1 METQKPFIL
10 IGFRQEKMKK
20 NIILSTA
27 AILAGCLFIS
37 SCDGVANEFIAP
49 KDTWV
54 YKESTKSNNSF
65 TYTWGEDENKKSVNF
80 DLYVNY
86 ATKNA
91 ELSFKKSTEKTQVTP
106 GLNVILVPSAN
117 NDDNQKNYLKELLN
131 RTTDVD
137 NIAMFK
143 SFGEQSVASESES
156 ESDPGKSIS
165 LSGIW
170 TLVYNFNR
178 FESMGSKSISNT
190 VSNLTLI
197 TDVKNLNWK
206 RVLYNMLGEKLFSEN

>member
-37 SCDGVANEFIAP
+37 SCDGVADDFIAP

-54 YKESTKSNNSF
+54 YKNSTKTDNSF
-65 TYTWGEDENKKSVNF
+65 TYTWGEGKNEKSVNF

-86 ATKNA
+86 ATKDA
-91 ELSFKKSTEKTQVTP
+91 KLSFKNATEKTQVTP
-106 GLNVILVPSAN
+106 GLNVILVPSENN
-117 NDDNQKNYLKELLN
+117 NDTQKNSLKDLLEI
-131 RTTDVD
+131 TGVD

-156 ESDPGKSIS
+156 DTGKSIS

-170 TLVYNFNR
+170 TLVYSFNR

-197 TDVKNLNWK
+197 TDVKNLKWK
-206 RVLYNMLGEKLFSEN
+206 RVLYNMLGDKLFSEN

>member
-54 YKESTKSNNSF
+54 YKESTKSDNSF
-65 TYTWGEDENKKSVNF
+65 TYTWGEGENKKSVNF

-86 ATKNA
+86 ATKDA
-91 ELSFKKSTEKTQVTP
+91 ELSFKNATEKTQVTP

-117 NDDNQKNYLKELLN
+117 NNNDQKNYLKELLEISG
-131 RTTDVD
+131 VD

-190 VSNLTLI
+190 VSDLTLI
-197 TDVKNLNWK
+197 TDVKNLKWK
-206 RVLYNMLGEKLFSEN
+206 RVLYNMLGDKLFNEN

>member
-1 METQKPFIL
+1 
-10 IGFRQEKMKK
+10 MKK
-20 NIILSTA
+20 NIILSAA

-37 SCDGVANEFIAP
+37 GCDLADEFTAP

-54 YKESTKSNNSF
+54 YKESTKSDNSF
-65 TYTWGEDENKKSVNF
+65 TYTWGEGENEKSVNF

-91 ELSFKKSTEKTQVTP
+91 ELSFKDSTEKTQVTP
-106 GLNVILVPSAN
+106 GLNVILVPSKSNSSA
-117 NDDNQKNYLKELLN
+117 QKGYLTELL
-131 RTTDVD
+131 DSADID

-143 SFGEQSVASESES
+143 SFGTTADASKSDSET
-156 ESDPGKSIS
+156 GKSIP

-178 FESMGSKSISNT
+178 FESMGNKSINNT
-190 VSNLTLI
+190 VKTLTLI
-197 TDVKNLNWK
+197 NDVKNLNWK
-206 RVLYNMLGEKLFSEN
+206 RVLYNMLGDKLFSEN

>member
-37 SCDGVANEFIAP
+37 SCDIADDFIAP

-54 YKESTKSNNSF
+54 YKDSTKTDNSF
-65 TYTWGEDENKKSVNF
+65 TYTWGEGENKKSVNF

-86 ATKNA
+86 ATKDA
-91 ELSFKKSTEKTQVTP
+91 ELSFKNAPEKTPVTP
-106 GLNVILVPSAN
+106 GLNVILVPTSDTKLDVLN
-117 NDDNQKNYLKELLN
+117 EL
-131 RTTDVD
+131 VD
-137 NIAMFK
+137 AVDIEVALFY
-143 SFGEQSVASESES
+143 SFGENAEAEADSKKKE
-156 ESDPGKSIS
+156 KKIS

-170 TLVYNFNR
+170 TLVYKFNR
-178 FESMGSKSISNT
+178 FDK
-190 VSNLTLI
+190 VSTPIMNKLTSEYTLI
-197 TDVKNLNWK
+197 TEVKETLNWK

>member
-1 METQKPFIL
+1 
-10 IGFRQEKMKK
+10 MKK

-54 YKESTKSNNSF
+54 YKESTKTDNSF
-65 TYTWGEDENKKSVNF
+65 TYTWGEGENKKSVNF

-86 ATKNA
+86 ATKDA
-91 ELSFKKSTEKTQVTP
+91 ELSFKNAPEKTPVTP
-106 GLNVILVPSAN
+106 GLNVILVPTSDTKLDVLN
-117 NDDNQKNYLKELLN
+117 EL
-131 RTTDVD
+131 VD
-137 NIAMFK
+137 AADIEVALFY
-143 SFGEQSVASESES
+143 SFGENAEAEADSTES
-156 ESDPGKSIS
+156 GKKIS

-190 VSNLTLI
+190 VSDLTLI
-197 TDVKNLNWK
+197 KNVKDTLNWK
-206 RVLYNMLGEKLFSEN
+206 RVLYNMLGDKLFSEN

>member
-20 NIILSTA
+20 NIILSAA

-37 SCDGVANEFIAP
+37 GCDIADEFTAP

-54 YKESTKSNNSF
+54 YKESTKSDNSF
-65 TYTWGEDENKKSVNF
+65 TYTWGEGENKKSVNF

-91 ELSFKKSTEKTQVTP
+91 TVNFDGTP
-106 GLNVILVPSAN
+106 AEVKPGVNVILVPTRDTKKETLQSLIDATDIKVALFCNLGEKPSASN
-117 NDDNQKNYLKELLN
+117 S
-131 RTTDVD
+131 
-137 NIAMFK
+137 AK
-143 SFGEQSVASESES
+143 SEEDKTIPFAE
-156 ESDPGKSIS
+156 
-165 LSGIW
+165 IW

-178 FESMGSKSISNT
+178 FDKVPDSVMKT
-190 VSNLTLI
+190 LTSDYTLV
-197 TDVKNLNWK
+197 TKFKETLDWK
-206 RVLYNMLGEKLFSEN
+206 RVLYNMLGEKLFNEN

>member
-10 IGFRQEKMKK
+10 IGFRQGKMKK

-37 SCDGVANEFIAP
+37 SCDIGDDFIAP

-54 YKESTKSNNSF
+54 YKESTKSENSF
-65 TYTWGEDENKKSVNF
+65 TYTWGEDKNKKSVNF

-91 ELSFKKSTEKTQVTP
+91 ELSFTNATEKTQVTP

-131 RTTDVD
+131 RTGVD

-143 SFGEQSVASESES
+143 SFGEQSEASASES
-156 ESDPGKSIS
+156 DTGKSIS

-190 VSNLTLI
+190 VSDLTLI

>member
-37 SCDGVANEFIAP
+37 SCDIGDDFIAP

-54 YKESTKSNNSF
+54 YKASTKSDNSF
-65 TYTWGEDENKKSVNF
+65 TYTWDDGNKSVNF

-86 ATKNA
+86 ATKDA
-91 ELSFKKSTEKTQVTP
+91 ELSFKNATEKTPVTP
-106 GLNVILVPSAN
+106 GLNVILVPTSDTKLDVLN
-117 NDDNQKNYLKELLN
+117 EL
-131 RTTDVD
+131 VD
-137 NIAMFK
+137 AADIEVALFY
-143 SFGEQSVASESES
+143 SFGENAEAEADSTES
-156 ESDPGKSIS
+156 GKKIS

-190 VSNLTLI
+190 VSDLTLI
-197 TDVKNLNWK
+197 KNVKDTLNWK
-206 RVLYNMLGEKLFSEN
+206 RVLYNMLGDKLFSEN

>member
-37 SCDGVANEFIAP
+37 SCDIGDDFIAP

-54 YKESTKSNNSF
+54 YKESAKSENSF

-86 ATKNA
+86 ATKDKTLTFNETSA
-91 ELSFKKSTEKTQVTP
+91 DVKSGV
-106 GLNVILVPSAN
+106 NVILVPTS
-117 NDDNQKNYLKELLN
+117 DTEPEVLKELVNATGIKVAL
-131 RTTDVD
+131 
-137 NIAMFK
+137 FY
-143 SFGEQSVASESES
+143 SFGEKADAEAETASTESKKE
-156 ESDPGKSIS
+156 IS
-165 LSGIW
+165 LSRIW
-170 TLVYNFNR
+170 TLVYNFNK
-178 FESMGSKSISNT
+178 FEKVPTPTMNNLTSNY
-190 VSNLTLI
+190 TLI
-197 TDVKNLNWK
+197 TEVKETLKWK
-206 RVLYNMLGEKLFSEN
+206 RVLYNILGEKLFSEN

>member
-1 METQKPFIL
+1 
-10 IGFRQEKMKK
+10 MKK
-20 NIILSTA
+20 NIILSAA

-37 SCDGVANEFIAP
+37 GCDLADEFTAP

-54 YKESTKSNNSF
+54 YKDSTKSDNSF
-65 TYTWGEDENKKSVNF
+65 TYTWGEGENEKSVEF
-80 DLYVNY
+80 ALYVNY

-91 ELSFKKSTEKTQVTP
+91 ELSFKDSTEKTQVTP
-106 GLNVILVPSAN
+106 GLNVILVPSAS

-131 RTTDVD
+131 RTGVD

-143 SFGEQSVASESES
+143 SFGEQSEASASES
-156 ESDPGKSIS
+156 DTGKSIS

-206 RVLYNMLGEKLFSEN
+206 RVLYNMLGDKLFSEN

>member
-10 IGFRQEKMKK
+10 IGFRQGKMKK

-37 SCDGVANEFIAP
+37 SCDIGDDFIAP

-54 YKESTKSNNSF
+54 YKESTKTDNSF
-65 TYTWGEDENKKSVNF
+65 TYTWGEGENKKSVNF

-86 ATKNA
+86 ATKDA
-91 ELSFKKSTEKTQVTP
+91 ELSFNNAPEKTQVTP

-117 NDDNQKNYLKELLN
+117 NNNDQKNYLEELLN
-131 RTTDVD
+131 RTGVD

-143 SFGEQSVASESES
+143 SFGEQSEASASES
-156 ESDPGKSIS
+156 DTGKSIS

-206 RVLYNMLGEKLFSEN
+206 RVLYNMLGDKLFSEN

>member
-54 YKESTKSNNSF
+54 YKNSTKTDNSF
-65 TYTWGEDENKKSVNF
+65 TYTWGEGENKKSVNF

-86 ATKNA
+86 ATKDSTLTLNETSA
-91 ELSFKKSTEKTQVTP
+91 DVKSGV
-106 GLNVILVPSAN
+106 NVLLVPTSDTKLDVLNELVSATGI
-117 NDDNQKNYLKELLN
+117 KVALFY
-131 RTTDVD
+131 
-137 NIAMFK
+137 
-143 SFGEQSVASESES
+143 SFGEKADAAADSTESKKE
-156 ESDPGKSIS
+156 IS
-165 LSGIW
+165 LSRIW
-170 TLVYNFNR
+170 TLVYNFNK
-178 FESMGSKSISNT
+178 FEKVPTPTMN
-190 VSNLTLI
+190 NLTSNYTLI
-197 TDVKNLNWK
+197 KDFKNTLNWK
-206 RVLYNMLGEKLFSEN
+206 RVLYNMLGDKLFNEN

>member
-37 SCDGVANEFIAP
+37 SCDVAGDFIAP

-54 YKESTKSNNSF
+54 YKESTKTDNSF
-65 TYTWGEDENKKSVNF
+65 TYTWGEGENKKSVNF

-86 ATKNA
+86 ATKDA
-91 ELSFKKSTEKTQVTP
+91 ELSFKNATEKTPVTP
-106 GLNVILVPSAN
+106 GLNVILVPTSDTKLDVLN
-117 NDDNQKNYLKELLN
+117 EL
-131 RTTDVD
+131 VD
-137 NIAMFK
+137 AVDIEVALFY
-143 SFGEQSVASESES
+143 SFGENAEAEADSTES
-156 ESDPGKSIS
+156 GKKIS

-190 VSNLTLI
+190 VSDLTLI
-197 TDVKNLNWK
+197 KNVKDTLNWK

>member
-10 IGFRQEKMKK
+10 IGFKQEKMKK

-106 GLNVILVPSAN
+106 GLNVILVPTSDTKLDVLN
-117 NDDNQKNYLKELLN
+117 EL
-131 RTTDVD
+131 VD
-137 NIAMFK
+137 AADIEVALFY
-143 SFGEQSVASESES
+143 SFGENAEAEADSTES
-156 ESDPGKSIS
+156 GKKIS

-190 VSNLTLI
+190 VSDLTLI
-197 TDVKNLNWK
+197 KNVKDTLNWK
-206 RVLYNMLGEKLFSEN
+206 RVLYNMLGDKLFSEN

>member
-10 IGFRQEKMKK
+10 IGFRQGKMKK

-37 SCDGVANEFIAP
+37 SCDIANDFIAP

-54 YKESTKSNNSF
+54 YKDSTKSENSF
-65 TYTWGEDENKKSVNF
+65 TYTWVEGENKKSVNF

-91 ELSFKKSTEKTQVTP
+91 ELSFKNATEKTQVTP

-131 RTTDVD
+131 RTGVD

-143 SFGEQSVASESES
+143 SFGEQSEASASES
-156 ESDPGKSIS
+156 DTGKSIS

-190 VSNLTLI
+190 VSDLTLI

-206 RVLYNMLGEKLFSEN
+206 RVLYNMLGDKLFSEN

>member
-10 IGFRQEKMKK
+10 IGFRQGKMKK

-37 SCDGVANEFIAP
+37 SCDIGDDFIAP

-54 YKESTKSNNSF
+54 YKESTKTDNSF
-65 TYTWGEDENKKSVNF
+65 TYTWGEGENKKSVNF

-86 ATKNA
+86 ATKDA
-91 ELSFKKSTEKTQVTP
+91 ELSFNNAPEKTQVTP

-117 NDDNQKNYLKELLN
+117 NNNDQKNYLEELLN
-131 RTTDVD
+131 RTGVD

-143 SFGEQSVASESES
+143 SFGEQSEAAESES

-206 RVLYNMLGEKLFSEN
+206 RVLYNMLGDKLFSEN

>member
-37 SCDGVANEFIAP
+37 SCDIANDFIAP

-54 YKESTKSNNSF
+54 YKDSTKTDNSF
-65 TYTWGEDENKKSVNF
+65 TYTWGEGKNKKSVNF

-86 ATKNA
+86 ATKDA
-91 ELSFKKSTEKTQVTP
+91 ELSFKNATEKTPVTP

-117 NDDNQKNYLKELLN
+117 NDDNQKDYLKELLN
-131 RTTDVD
+131 RTTGVD

-143 SFGEQSVASESES
+143 SFGEQSEASASESES
-156 ESDPGKSIS
+156 DTGKSIS

-190 VSNLTLI
+190 VSDLTLI
-197 TDVKNLNWK
+197 TNVKNLNWK
-206 RVLYNMLGEKLFSEN
+206 RVLYNMLGDKLFSEN

>member
-37 SCDGVANEFIAP
+37 SCDIGDDFIAP

-54 YKESTKSNNSF
+54 YKESTKSDNSF
-65 TYTWGEDENKKSVNF
+65 TYTWGEGENKKSVNF

-86 ATKNA
+86 ATKDA
-91 ELSFKKSTEKTQVTP
+91 ELSFKNAPEKTPVTP
-106 GLNVILVPSAN
+106 GLNVILVPTSDTKLDVLN
-117 NDDNQKNYLKELLN
+117 EL
-131 RTTDVD
+131 VD
-137 NIAMFK
+137 AVDIEVALFY
-143 SFGEQSVASESES
+143 SFGENAEAEADSTES
-156 ESDPGKSIS
+156 GKKIS

-170 TLVYNFNR
+170 TLVYKFNR

-190 VSNLTLI
+190 VSDLTLI
-197 TDVKNLNWK
+197 KNVRDTLNWK
-206 RVLYNMLGEKLFSEN
+206 RVLYNMIGDKIFREN

>member
-1 METQKPFIL
+1 
-10 IGFRQEKMKK
+10 MKK

-37 SCDGVANEFIAP
+37 SCDVAGDFIAP

-54 YKESTKSNNSF
+54 YKDSTKSENSF
-65 TYTWGEDENKKSVNF
+65 TYTWGEGENKKSVNF

-86 ATKNA
+86 ATKDA
-91 ELSFKKSTEKTQVTP
+91 ELSFKNATEKTQVTP

-117 NDDNQKNYLKELLN
+117 NNNDQKNYLKELLEISG
-131 RTTDVD
+131 VD

-170 TLVYNFNR
+170 TLVYKFNR

-190 VSNLTLI
+190 VSDLTLI
-197 TDVKNLNWK
+197 KNVKDTLNWK
-206 RVLYNMLGEKLFSEN
+206 RVLYNMLGDKLFSEN

>member
-37 SCDGVANEFIAP
+37 SCDIGDDFIAP

-54 YKESTKSNNSF
+54 YKESTKSDNSF
-65 TYTWGEDENKKSVNF
+65 TYTWGEGKKKKSVNF

-86 ATKNA
+86 ATKDA
-91 ELSFKKSTEKTQVTP
+91 ELSFKNAPEKTPVTP
-106 GLNVILVPSAN
+106 GLNVILVPTSDTKLDVLN
-117 NDDNQKNYLKELLN
+117 EL
-131 RTTDVD
+131 VD
-137 NIAMFK
+137 AVDIEVALFY
-143 SFGEQSVASESES
+143 SFGENAEAEADSTES
-156 ESDPGKSIS
+156 GKKIS

-170 TLVYNFNR
+170 TLVYKFNR

-190 VSNLTLI
+190 VSDLTLI
-197 TDVKNLNWK
+197 KNVKDTLNWK
-206 RVLYNMLGEKLFSEN
+206 RVLYNMLGDKLFSEN

>member
-10 IGFRQEKMKK
+10 IGFRQGKMKK

-37 SCDGVANEFIAP
+37 SCDIGDDFIAP

-54 YKESTKSNNSF
+54 YKESTKSDNSF
-65 TYTWGEDENKKSVNF
+65 TYTWGEGENKKSVNF

-86 ATKNA
+86 ATKNT
-91 ELSFKKSTEKTQVTP
+91 ELSFKNATEKTPVTP

-117 NDDNQKNYLKELLN
+117 NNNDQKNYLKELLEISG
-131 RTTDVD
+131 VD

-143 SFGEQSVASESES
+143 SFGEQSEASES

-197 TDVKNLNWK
+197 TDVKNLKWK

>member
-20 NIILSTA
+20 NIILSAA

-37 SCDGVANEFIAP
+37 GCDNIADEFTAP

-54 YKESTKSNNSF
+54 YKDSTKSDKSF
-65 TYTWGEDENKKSVNF
+65 TYTWGEGENEKSVEF

-86 ATKNA
+86 ATKDTTVNFDGTPA
-91 ELSFKKSTEKTQVTP
+91 EVKP
-106 GLNVILVPSAN
+106 GVNVILVPSAN
-117 NDDNQKNYLKELLN
+117 NNNDQKNYLKELLEISG
-131 RTTDVD
+131 VD

-170 TLVYNFNR
+170 TLVYKFNR

-190 VSNLTLI
+190 VSDLTLI

-206 RVLYNMLGEKLFSEN
+206 RVLYNMLGDKLFSEN

>member
-37 SCDGVANEFIAP
+37 SCDVAGDFIAP

-54 YKESTKSNNSF
+54 YKNSTKSENSF

-91 ELSFKKSTEKTQVTP
+91 ELSFKNATEKTQVTP

-117 NDDNQKNYLKELLN
+117 NDDNQKDYLKELLN
-131 RTTDVD
+131 IADIG
-137 NIAMFK
+137 NIAMFNR
-143 SFGEQSVASESES
+143 FGEQSEASKSEY
-156 ESDPGKSIS
+156 KSRKKIS

-197 TDVKNLNWK
+197 TNVKNLNWK

>member
-10 IGFRQEKMKK
+10 IGFRQGKMKK

-37 SCDGVANEFIAP
+37 SCDIGDDLIAL

-54 YKESTKSNNSF
+54 YKESTKSDNSF
-65 TYTWGEDENKKSVNF
+65 TYTWGEGENKKSVNF

-86 ATKNA
+86 ATKDA
-91 ELSFKKSTEKTQVTP
+91 ELSFKNAPEKTPVTP
-106 GLNVILVPSAN
+106 GLNVILVPTSDTKLDVLN
-117 NDDNQKNYLKELLN
+117 EL
-131 RTTDVD
+131 VD
-137 NIAMFK
+137 AVDIEVALFY
-143 SFGEQSVASESES
+143 SFGENAEAEADSTES
-156 ESDPGKSIS
+156 GKKIS

-170 TLVYNFNR
+170 TLVYKFNR

-190 VSNLTLI
+190 VSDLTLI
-197 TDVKNLNWK
+197 KNVKDTLNWK
-206 RVLYNMLGEKLFSEN
+206 RVLYNMLGDKLFSEN

>member
-37 SCDGVANEFIAP
+37 SCDIANDFIAP

-54 YKESTKSNNSF
+54 YKDSTKSENSF
-65 TYTWGEDENKKSVNF
+65 TYTWVEGENKKSVNF

-86 ATKNA
+86 ATKDA
-91 ELSFKKSTEKTQVTP
+91 ELSFKNATEKTPVTP

-131 RTTDVD
+131 RTGVD

-143 SFGEQSVASESES
+143 SFGEQSEASASES
-156 ESDPGKSIS
+156 DTGKSIS

-170 TLVYNFNR
+170 TLVYKFNR

-190 VSNLTLI
+190 VSDLTLI

-206 RVLYNMLGEKLFSEN
+206 RVLYNMLGDKLFSEN

>member
-37 SCDGVANEFIAP
+37 SCDIGDDFIAP

-54 YKESTKSNNSF
+54 YKASTKSDNSF
-65 TYTWGEDENKKSVNF
+65 TYTWDDGNKSVNF

-86 ATKNA
+86 ATKDA
-91 ELSFKKSTEKTQVTP
+91 ELSFKNSTEKAQVTP
-106 GLNVILVPSAN
+106 GLNVILVPSQSN
-117 NDDNQKNYLKELLN
+117 SPDQKGYLKELL
-131 RTTDVD
+131 DSAD
-137 NIAMFK
+137 IDDIAMFK
-143 SFGEQSVASESES
+143 SFRTKADASKSDSET
-156 ESDPGKSIS
+156 GKAIS

-178 FESMGSKSISNT
+178 FESMGNKSINNT
-190 VSNLTLI
+190 VSALTLI

-206 RVLYNMLGEKLFSEN
+206 RVLYNMLGEKLFNEN

>member
-37 SCDGVANEFIAP
+37 SCDIANDFIAP

-54 YKESTKSNNSF
+54 YKDSTKSENSF
-65 TYTWGEDENKKSVNF
+65 TYTWGEGENKKSVNF

-86 ATKNA
+86 ATKDA
-91 ELSFKKSTEKTQVTP
+91 ELSFKNAPEKTPVTP
-106 GLNVILVPSAN
+106 GLNVILVPTSDTKLDVLN
-117 NDDNQKNYLKELLN
+117 EL
-131 RTTDVD
+131 VD
-137 NIAMFK
+137 AVDIEVALFY
-143 SFGEQSVASESES
+143 SFGENAEAEADSTES
-156 ESDPGKSIS
+156 GKKIS

-170 TLVYNFNR
+170 TLVYKFNR

-190 VSNLTLI
+190 VSDLTLI
-197 TDVKNLNWK
+197 KDFKNTLNWK

>member
-1 METQKPFIL
+1 
-10 IGFRQEKMKK
+10 MKK

-37 SCDGVANEFIAP
+37 SCDIGDDFIAP

-54 YKESTKSNNSF
+54 YKESTKTDNSF
-65 TYTWGEDENKKSVNF
+65 TYTWGEGENKKSVNF

-86 ATKNA
+86 ATKDA
-91 ELSFKKSTEKTQVTP
+91 ELLFNNAPEKTPVTP

-117 NDDNQKNYLKELLN
+117 NDDNQKNYLKDLLEISG
-131 RTTDVD
+131 VD

-143 SFGEQSVASESES
+143 SFGEQSEASASES
-156 ESDPGKSIS
+156 DTGKSIS

-206 RVLYNMLGEKLFSEN
+206 RVLYNMLGDKLFSEN